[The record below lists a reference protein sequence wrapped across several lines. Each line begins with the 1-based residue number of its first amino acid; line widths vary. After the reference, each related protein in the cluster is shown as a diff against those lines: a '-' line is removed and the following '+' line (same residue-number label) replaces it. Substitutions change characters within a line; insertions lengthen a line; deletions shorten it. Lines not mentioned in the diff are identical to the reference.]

1 MDSHT
6 EPWHTQ
12 FKTHCWQNVCLHLPE
27 VPTENFREI
36 QSLVCYMNQNALR
49 LYHICFCRSA
59 PVYLQIQSVYCVNY
73 AKNILSGNELFSTFS
88 LRLPLCATSLVLVF
102 LSLLGS
108 NQYFI
113 YFSMLKNL
121 WAMLHIYKIYSY
133 SCVHYRLLWIF
144 PHMKVA
150 HVAFLPHRAPP
161 DSFLVCVHLFALL
174 FRFAYILIFSSRI
187 NLLFCFICRKKRK
200 RANIE

>member
-1 MDSHT
+1 MAYTIQDALLAECLLTSSWSADWKFPWNTVFGLLHKLERFAIVSH
-6 EPWHTQ
+6 
-12 FKTHCWQNVCLHLPE
+12 LLLPE
-27 VPTENFREI
+27 R
-36 QSLVCYMNQNALR
+36 C
-49 LYHICFCRSA
+49 C
-59 PVYLQIQSVYCVNY
+59 LQIQSVYCVNY
-73 AKNILSGNELFSTFS
+73 AKNILSGNELFSTFP

-121 WAMLHIYKIYSY
+121 WAMLHICKIYSY

-200 RANIE
+200 RANIEWGNKWW